1 MENPDYISSGLEIVE
16 SYEKRS
22 KVIIELIN
30 EAARLVDEHSSEQD
44 DILAALKETLARTEG
59 LRKKDFDGLV
69 ESVLGRREEMKTKL
83 KESLDALW
91 AEEAEMVRRLRDI
104 FTKGRPEDFE
114 FINCA
119 HIPRM
124 REREEAVVKLLMGLH
139 IGQAELSAELRRLL
153 SKGADLKIRDF
164 KSAIKELKALHE
176 EKGATDALEEFER
189 LRFDILG
196 QWRGVCSAYEKSSHQ
211 A

>member
-1 MENPDYISSGLEIVE
+1 MENPDYLSSGLEIVE

-30 EAARLVDEHSSEQD
+30 EAAGLVDEHSSEQD
-44 DILAALKETLARTEG
+44 AILVTLKETLAKTER
-59 LRKKDFDGLV
+59 LRKKDFDRLV
-69 ESVLGRREEMKTKL
+69 ESVLGRREEMKARL

-91 AEEAEMVRRLRDI
+91 AEEAEMVRRLTDI
-104 FTKGRPEDFE
+104 FTKGKPEDFE
-114 FINCA
+114 FINNA

-124 REREEAVVKLLMGLH
+124 REREEVVVKLLMGLH
-139 IGQAELSAELRRLL
+139 IGQAELSVELRRLL

-164 KSAIKELKALHE
+164 KSAIKELKALQD
-176 EKGATDALEEFER
+176 EKGADNAVEELER
-189 LRFDILG
+189 LRLDILG
-196 QWRGVCSAYEKSSHQ
+196 QWRGVCSAYERSSHQ